1 MLTVTDP
8 SIQQKLAAHQAER
21 EAWLAQ
27 TLVQLQGDP
36 RVDAAW
42 LFGSLGR
49 GDADE
54 LSDVDLFVIVND
66 ADFDAL
72 VARRYDFLA
81 QVAEPLL
88 ILEAPQNWPPGGV
101 YNMALYPGTSGPHQ
115 VDWYWVR
122 RSAAQ
127 LPTETRLLFD
137 RICLPRQDSP
147 THFDYAPVLER
158 TPEEILTQNVNSF
171 WVMWLIACKYIARYP
186 WKDRL
191 GVMQWV
197 PYHLRA
203 IAALVD
209 APLALPETEPPHPSP
224 TEKIARLHELA
235 GLVEPLLPSVLA
247 RGGRVPTQ
255 IAPFVQ
261 RYLALVDA
269 IAQSL
274 ERPNL

>member
-8 SIQQKLAAHQAER
+8 SIRKMLTAHQAER
-21 EAWLAQ
+21 EAWLAE
-27 TLVQLQGDP
+27 TIVQLEADE

-66 ADFDAL
+66 TDFDAL

-81 QVAEPLL
+81 QVAQPLL

-101 YNMALYPGTSGPHQ
+101 YNMALYPGASGPHQ

-122 RSAAQ
+122 CSAAK
-127 LPTETRLLFD
+127 LPTETQLLFD
-137 RICLPRQDSP
+137 RIGLPRQDSP
-147 THFDYAPVLER
+147 THFDYASVPER

-171 WVMWLIACKYIARYP
+171 WVMWLIACKYIARHP
-186 WKDRL
+186 WKANL
-191 GVMQWV
+191 GIMRWV
-197 PYHLRA
+197 PYHLRK

-209 APLALPETEPPHPSP
+209 APLSLAEEEPSLPSP
-224 TEKIARLHELA
+224 EQKIARLSE
-235 GLVEPLLPSVLA
+235 LVEMIEPMLPAVVA
-247 RGGRVPTQ
+247 KGGKIPSR
-255 IAPFVQ
+255 IAPFT
-261 RYLALVDA
+261 RPYLALVEA
-269 IAQSL
+269 IGQESTVI
-274 ERPNL
+274 